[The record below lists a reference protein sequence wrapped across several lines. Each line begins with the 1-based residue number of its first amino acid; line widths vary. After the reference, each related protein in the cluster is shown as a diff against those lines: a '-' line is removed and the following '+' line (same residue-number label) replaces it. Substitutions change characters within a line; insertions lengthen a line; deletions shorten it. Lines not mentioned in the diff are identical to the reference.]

1 MPIARPS
8 HITTSTNEE
17 THNQNKTFYRLF
29 IQFLASNLG
38 LVIFVVAYSVGGT
51 FLFILLE
58 QYIELQNCQL
68 ASLDEEISIASLSET
83 IYNYVVISTDNTT
96 IIYEQII
103 DCLNNFTNDIYDR
116 KSDFRYTGQDC
127 STTSGWTFPSALL
140 FTITVITAIGFG
152 HITPISWEGQ
162 ITCICYA
169 LIGIPMFLI
178 CLTKISSMLGDM
190 FRLIYSTFIRCI
202 CCYCRIRTRSQNC
215 TISIDPS
222 WPEANDQ
229 FNEDQLS
236 NYKDDNVE
244 EIDDVWNRVES
255 QIPVLVII
263 LIIIGYVCLGA
274 YMCHQ
279 FEGWTITESVYFCYI
294 TLATI
299 GFGDYVP
306 GITSGSTDGL
316 RFLATSLYIIVGLA
330 VLAMCF
336 DLIKES
342 IFEKFA
348 WIAIK
353 LGIVAEDDDQI
364 DKDHTQ
370 YANFEYLQ
378 QGNMNN
384 GYLNEQY
391 EFYDTLSDYD
401 YFLTDGQWFS
411 GIKDKVETMN

>member
-83 IYNYVVISTDNTT
+83 IYNYVVVSTDNTT
-96 IIYEQII
+96 IIYEKII
-103 DCLNNFTNDIYDR
+103 DYLNNFTNDIYDR

-127 STTSGWTFPSALL
+127 STT
-140 FTITVITAIGFG
+140 
-152 HITPISWEGQ
+152 EGQ

-178 CLTKISSMLGDM
+178 YLTKISSILGDM
-190 FRLIYSTFIRCI
+190 FRLMYSTFIRCI
-202 CCYCRIRTRSQNC
+202 YCYCRIRTRSQICSMHSKKSFNQYIIDYVG
-215 TISIDPS
+215 TTSIDPS

-391 EFYDTLSDYD
+391 EFYDTLPDYD